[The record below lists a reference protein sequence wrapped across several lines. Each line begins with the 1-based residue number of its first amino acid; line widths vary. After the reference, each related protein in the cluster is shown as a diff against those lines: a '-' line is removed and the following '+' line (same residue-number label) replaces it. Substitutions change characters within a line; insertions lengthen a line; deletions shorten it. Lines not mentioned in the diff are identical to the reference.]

1 MPAMRV
7 ASDDGG
13 SKSASPPSA
22 SMTSPAGHASS
33 AMVVVGVF
41 AVSRVRDVEVDDVVG
56 AEVTG
61 GDASSTHAVS
71 SKIDTMHGTRR
82 RTTTG

>member
-1 MPAMRV
+1 
-7 ASDDGG
+7 
-13 SKSASPPSA
+13 
-22 SMTSPAGHASS
+22 
-33 AMVVVGVF
+33 MVVVGVF